1 VQERAQRRSEIQQA
15 LRDHHM
21 VLDSSAAHP
30 VNGFNLP
37 EWSGNPQYSAAALL
51 GGAPTWAAA

>member
-1 VQERAQRRSEIQQA
+1 
-15 LRDHHM
+15 M